1 MGLFG
6 SRTQKKPRQENDKT
20 ASYDDALRTG
30 ASIGKLITNIWNSQ
44 KNPGKAYVL
53 NRRVHHG
60 EVGILLGLSNLI
72 KKSRPAT
79 AGVFSGLGDALAQ
92 DDIADK
98 EEWFSFKKKEDKTKL
113 ETSTTEPER
122 NDIEKENMDQN

>member
-6 SRTQKKPRQENDKT
+6 RINKKKLAQKDDKT
-20 ASYDDALRTG
+20 VSYDDALRTG
-30 ASIGKLITNIWNSQ
+30 SSIGKLITSIWNSQ
-44 KNPGKAYVL
+44 KNPGKAYLL

-79 AGVFSGLGDALAQ
+79 AGVFSGLGEALAQ

-98 EEWFSFKKKEDKTKL
+98 EEWFSFKKKEDKPNL
-113 ETSTTEPER
+113 ETSTESER
-122 NDIEKENMDQN
+122 NDNEKEK

>member
-6 SRTQKKPRQENDKT
+6 SRTKKKPAQKDVKT
-20 ASYDDALRTG
+20 VSYDDALRTG
-30 ASIGKLITNIWNSQ
+30 SSIGKLITNIWNSQ
-44 KNPGKAYVL
+44 KNPGKAYIL

-79 AGVFSGLGDALAQ
+79 AGVMSGLGEALSQ

-98 EEWFSFKKKEDKTKL
+98 NDWFSFKKKDDKTNLK
-113 ETSTTEPER
+113 TATAEPER
-122 NDIEKENMDQN
+122 NDKENID

>member
-6 SRTQKKPRQENDKT
+6 SRTKKQPRQKDDKT
-20 ASYDDALRTG
+20 TSYDDALRTG
-30 ASIGKLITNIWNSQ
+30 SSIGKLITNIWNSQ
-44 KNPGKAYVL
+44 KNPGKAYIL

-79 AGVFSGLGDALAQ
+79 AGVMSGLGEALSQ

-98 EEWFSFKKKEDKTKL
+98 NDWFSFKKKDDKTNLK
-113 ETSTTEPER
+113 TATAEPER
-122 NDIEKENMDQN
+122 NDKENID